1 MNIEHTPPMHYLTLG
16 SSTTNYRHKWTL
28 NDIRMLL
35 YFQDELKTYISRVLD
50 EENEKWIKGE
60 EPSMED
66 DCYVSHEVF
75 VIIQVTLYF
84 KLCQN

>member
-1 MNIEHTPPMHYLTLG
+1 
-16 SSTTNYRHKWTL
+16 
-28 NDIRMLL
+28 MLL

-50 EENEKWIKGE
+50 EEKEKWIKGE

-84 KLCQN
+84 KLYQDWLTTGLRNQTVCSEHFI